1 MLSRLR
7 DLARTK
13 SIMIPTMLASVSI
26 TRTFGSLK
34 FLDGDNNPSRGIALS
49 GAEPTD
55 IFKVVLS
62 KTREISQ
69 GESRSDERSAD
80 VCAALVLRIL

>member
-1 MLSRLR
+1 
-7 DLARTK
+7 
-13 SIMIPTMLASVSI
+13 MIPTMLASVSI